1 MAVMPMNKQIF
12 QKKDGIKAVAWLSSL
27 ISSLDDNK
35 TYAVEVKQHK
45 KQRSLDANAYCWVLI
60 DKLSEK
66 LNVSKTEIYRQAIK
80 EIGGNSETV
89 CVPTKA
95 VNKVC
100 EVWKHNGIGWQTETF
115 KSKIDGCTNVI
126 LYYGSSSYNTNQ
138 MSMLIDN
145 IVQDCKA
152 LDIETLTPKELQA
165 LKDGWK

>member
-1 MAVMPMNKQIF
+1 MNKQIF
-12 QKKDGIKAVAWLSSL
+12 NKESGIKAVAWLSSL
-27 ISSLDDNK
+27 ISALEDGK
-35 TYAVEVKQHK
+35 EYVVEVKQYRK
-45 KQRSLDANAYCWVLI
+45 KRSLDANAYCWVLI
-60 DKLSEK
+60 DKLAEK
-66 LNVSKTEIYRQAIK
+66 LNVSKTEVYRREIK
-80 EIGGNSETV
+80 EIGGNSEIV
-89 CVPTKA
+89 CAPTKA
-95 VNKVC
+95 VNKLC
-100 EVWKHNGIGWQTETF
+100 EGWKHNGIGWQTETF

>member
-1 MAVMPMNKQIF
+1 MNKQIF

-100 EVWKHNGIGWQTETF
+100 ECWKHNGIGWQTETF

-152 LDIETLTPKELQA
+152 LDIETLTLKELQA

>member
-1 MAVMPMNKQIF
+1 MNKQIF

-27 ISSLDDNK
+27 ISSLDNNK

-89 CVPTKA
+89 CVPTKS

-100 EVWKHNGIGWQTETF
+100 EGWKHNGIGWQTETF

>member
-1 MAVMPMNKQIF
+1 MPMNKQIF

-80 EIGGNSETV
+80 EIGGNSER
-89 CVPTKA
+89 CA
-95 VNKVC
+95 C
-100 EVWKHNGIGWQTETF
+100 
-115 KSKIDGCTNVI
+115 
-126 LYYGSSSYNTNQ
+126 
-138 MSMLIDN
+138 
-145 IVQDCKA
+145 
-152 LDIETLTPKELQA
+152 LQ
-165 LKDGWK
+165 KP

>member
-1 MAVMPMNKQIF
+1 MTVMPMNKQIF

-100 EVWKHNGIGWQTETF
+100 EGWKHNGIGWQTETF

-152 LDIETLTPKELQA
+152 LDIETLTPKELQV

>member
-1 MAVMPMNKQIF
+1 MNKQIF

-35 TYAVEVKQHK
+35 TYAVEVKQYK

-66 LNVSKTEIYRQAIK
+66 LNVSKTEIYKQAIK

-95 VNKVC
+95 VKKVC
-100 EVWKHNGIGWQTETF
+100 EGWKHNGIGWQTETF

-126 LYYGSSSYNTNQ
+126 LYYGSSSYNTKQ

>member
-1 MAVMPMNKQIF
+1 MNKQIF

-35 TYAVEVKQHK
+35 TYTVEVKQHK

-89 CVPTKA
+89 CVPTKG

-100 EVWKHNGIGWQTETF
+100 EGWKHNGIGWQTETF